1 MTTTATDRDD
11 TLELTLDPSR
21 LVARVHVHDVDRLRT
36 PAALS
41 RALLGA
47 FQAADGQ
54 RLLDELEASGAA
66 DELLERA
73 ERDFAERPGLVAPR
87 VGDVSYDAY
96 RSGRLDTRPGTA
108 TTAPPRR
115 AVRVT
120 SDNGYLT
127 ITRDQDGA
135 LLGVDADAEWLSGA
149 RTEYLEAAI
158 LQAATGDRDGE

>member
-21 LVARVHVHDVDRLRT
+21 HVTRVRVHDVNRLRT
-36 PAALS
+36 PAALAS
-41 RALLGA
+41 ALLGA

-54 RLLDELEASGAA
+54 RILDELAASGAA

-73 ERDFAERPGLVAPR
+73 ERDFAGRPGLVAPR

-96 RSGRLDTRPGTA
+96 RSGRLDAAPTA
-108 TTAPPRR
+108 TPRR

-127 ITRDQDGA
+127 ITRAQDGA
-135 LLGVDADAEWLSGA
+135 LLGGDADAEWLSAA
-149 RTEYLEAAI
+149 RPEYLEAAI
-158 LQAATGDRDGE
+158 MQAATGGRDGE

>member
-1 MTTTATDRDD
+1 M
-11 TLELTLDPSR
+11 
-21 LVARVHVHDVDRLRT
+21 RVNDVHRLRT
-36 PAALS
+36 PSALS

-54 RLLDELEASGAA
+54 RLLDELEASGTA
-66 DELLERA
+66 DELLERV

-96 RSGRLDTRPGTA
+96 RSGRLDTAP
-108 TTAPPRR
+108 TAPSRR

-135 LLGVDADAEWLSGA
+135 LLGVDADAEWLSAA
-149 RTEYLEAAI
+149 RAEYLEAAI
-158 LQAATGDRDGE
+158 MQAATGDRDGE